1 MAPLSL
7 QLSFYLFFLKSHV
20 IRGLSFPFSCSG
32 HSFSINDA
40 FLLSFTMPVLLTSES
55 TRKNTHTPSTLMTL
69 FPFFPFKIT
78 ATIPFNFQNFNSSNT
93 VFPLRVSGR
102 EILSN
107 FCLSVSKLSFLN
119 FSVHT
124 YLITFR
130 LSLNVYQGIHLA
142 KVDICWILLF
152 LFLKLNRI
160 TSRLLTASSTFWEII
175 RYST

>member
-7 QLSFYLFFLKSHV
+7 QVSFYRFFLKSHV
-20 IRGLSFPFSCSG
+20 IRGLSFPFSCIV

-55 TRKNTHTPSTLMTL
+55 TRKNTHIPLTLMTL
-69 FPFFPFKIT
+69 FPFFPFKII

-93 VFPLRVSGR
+93 VFPLRVSGH

-130 LSLNVYQGIHLA
+130 LSLTVY
-142 KVDICWILLF
+142 
-152 LFLKLNRI
+152 
-160 TSRLLTASSTFWEII
+160 
-175 RYST
+175 